1 MRRTH
6 EAAFGQSVSAGRAT
20 DLAFASPSVRPS
32 GWAGRER
39 VLLVEPDKAR
49 RTHLRD
55 VVREVA
61 DVDVHSDFVSARAHL
76 FSKAYDWLVT
86 DTRLGAYNGLH
97 LVHLARASGLPIRS
111 LVYADRCDVYLGQ
124 EAQRA
129 GAFYEYRDRVDRAL
143 PAYLLSVLPPLD
155 RRSLVTPDRRA
166 APFRGGRRC
175 TDPSITAT
183 FI

>member
-1 MRRTH
+1 MRRIH
-6 EAAFGQSVSAGRAT
+6 EAAFGQSVGRTT
-20 DLAFASPSVRPS
+20 DLAFASPLVRPS
-32 GWAGRER
+32 GWPGRER
-39 VLLVEPDKAR
+39 VLLVEPDKSRRAR
-49 RTHLRD
+49 LRD

-76 FSKAYDWLVT
+76 FSKPYDWLVT
-86 DTRLGAYNGLH
+86 DTRLGPYNGLH
-97 LVHLARASGLPIRS
+97 LVHLAKASRLPIRS
-111 LVYADRCDVYLGQ
+111 LVYADRGDLYLGQ

-129 GAFYEYRDRVDRAL
+129 GAFYEYRDRVDRVL
-143 PAYLLSVLPPLD
+143 PIYLLSVLPPLD

-175 TDPSITAT
+175 TDPSIAAA

>member
-1 MRRTH
+1 MRRNHAVGATL
-6 EAAFGQSVSAGRAT
+6 GQPVTPPREYSS
-20 DLAFASPSVRPS
+20 LLPSVRPS
-32 GWAGRER
+32 GWTGRDR

-49 RTHLRD
+49 RARLRD

-76 FSKAYDWLVT
+76 FSKPYDWLVT

-97 LVHLARASGLPIRS
+97 LVYLAKASQLPIRS
-111 LVYADRCDVYLGQ
+111 LVYADRRDLFLAQ

-129 GAFYEYRDRVDRAL
+129 GAFYELRDRVDRAL
-143 PAYLLSVLPPLD
+143 PVYLLSVLPPLD
-155 RRSLVTPDRRA
+155 RRSAVTPDRRA

-175 TDPSITAT
+175 TDPSVAM
-183 FI
+183 FA

>member
-1 MRRTH
+1 MRRIH
-6 EAAFGQSVSAGRAT
+6 EAAAGQSVGRAV
-20 DLAFASPSVRPS
+20 DVALASPSVRPS
-32 GWAGRER
+32 GWPGRER
-39 VLLVEPDKAR
+39 VLLVEPDKSR
-49 RTHLRD
+49 RAHLSD

-61 DVDVHSDFVSARAHL
+61 DVDVHADFVGARAHL
-76 FSKAYDWLVT
+76 FSRPYDWLVT
-86 DTRLGAYNGLH
+86 DMRLGAYNGLH
-97 LVHLARASGLPIRS
+97 LVYLAKASGLPIRS
-111 LVYADRCDVYLGQ
+111 LVYADKRDLFLGQ

-143 PAYLLSVLPPLD
+143 PVYLLSVMPPLD
-155 RRSLVTPDRRA
+155 RRSLVSPDRRA

>member
-1 MRRTH
+1 MRRIH
-6 EAAFGQSVSAGRAT
+6 EAAFGQSVGRGT
-20 DLAFASPSVRPS
+20 DLAFTSPSVRPS
-32 GWAGRER
+32 GWPGRER
-39 VLLVEPDKAR
+39 VLLVEPDKSR
-49 RTHLRD
+49 RAHLRD
-55 VVREVA
+55 VVRKVA
-61 DVDVHSDFVSARAHL
+61 DVDVHSDFVSSRAHL
-76 FSKAYDWLVT
+76 FSKPYDWLVT

-97 LVHLARASGLPIRS
+97 LVHLARASRLPIRS
-111 LVYADRCDVYLGQ
+111 LVYADRSDLFLGQ

-143 PAYLLSVLPPLD
+143 PVYLLAVLPPLD